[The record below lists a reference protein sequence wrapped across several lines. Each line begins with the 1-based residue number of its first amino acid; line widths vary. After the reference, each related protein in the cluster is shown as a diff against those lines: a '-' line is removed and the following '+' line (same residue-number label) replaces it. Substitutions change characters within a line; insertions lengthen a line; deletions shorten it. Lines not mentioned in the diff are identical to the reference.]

1 MEESGKEVLFLEEI
15 MVSMELKIVHHDGYQ

>member
-15 MVSMELKIVHHDGYQ
+15 MVSMELKIVHHGGYQ